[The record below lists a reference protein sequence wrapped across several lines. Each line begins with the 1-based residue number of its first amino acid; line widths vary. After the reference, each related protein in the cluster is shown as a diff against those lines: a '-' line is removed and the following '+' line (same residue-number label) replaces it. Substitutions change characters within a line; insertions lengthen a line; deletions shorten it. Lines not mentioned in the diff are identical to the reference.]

1 MAWFSSTRYDSSLIQ
16 SIPPRQPVTPIL
28 QSMPRIALI
37 FSAAIALVY
46 FGLCVALFL
55 SQRSLLYFPP
65 PRSLANN
72 APTLTFPVDGAEL
85 LITVR
90 PRDGPKALVYFGG
103 NGEDVSY
110 SLPTLTAAFPEHA
123 LYLMNY
129 RGYGGSSGK
138 SSEAV
143 IVADALA
150 LFDKVHA
157 EHSEIVLMGRSL
169 GSGVAIHLAI
179 QRPASRLVLVTPYNS
194 IQELAARRYPLFPV
208 RLLMLDKFESW
219 KYASQVAIP
228 TLLIGAEQD
237 YTVPRWST
245 DLLFTH
251 FRSGIATLSVIPG
264 TNHNSI
270 SESPD
275 YIAMLK
281 NLR

>member
-1 MAWFSSTRYDSSLIQ
+1 MT
-16 SIPPRQPVTPIL
+16 
-28 QSMPRIALI
+28 RIALI
-37 FSAAIALVY
+37 FSAAVALVY

-72 APTLTFPVDGAEL
+72 APTIAFPVDGAEL

-90 PRDGPKALVYFGG
+90 ARNGPKALVYFGG

-110 SLPTLTAAFPEHA
+110 SLPTLVAAFPEHA

-138 SSEAV
+138 PSEAA
-143 IVADALA
+143 IVADSLA

-157 EHSEIVLMGRSL
+157 EHSDIVVMGRSL

-179 QRPASRLVLVTPYNS
+179 QRQVSGLVLVTPYNS

-208 RLLMLDKFESW
+208 RLLVLDKFESW
-219 KYASQVAIP
+219 KYAPRITIP
-228 TLLIGAEQD
+228 TLVIAAEHD
-237 YTVPRWST
+237 YTVPGWST
-245 DLLFTH
+245 ELLLTH
-251 FRSGIATLSVIPG
+251 FQSGVATLSVIPG
-264 TNHNSI
+264 TGHNTI
-270 SESPD
+270 SESPE
-275 YIAMLK
+275 YIALLK
-281 NLR
+281 NFR